1 MIENTFTRCRPLLG
15 TFVEITLKGY
25 GGKDQFI
32 ELSTTLFDEIERI
45 HALLGFHHLD
55 SELTQLNQLMLTTT
69 LTNHPISV
77 DMNNVL
83 QLALSLH
90 QESNKLF
97 DVAIASHL
105 IKQQLLPDH
114 FSHSPNQL
122 GTSSHLSLSK
132 QRLSTN
138 APLCI
143 DLGGIAKGYAV
154 DCAMNM
160 LLRLTFNNSI
170 KCTIN
175 AGGDLRSND
184 WQQEVVYLK
193 YAKRA
198 NALKESPMMQPA
210 IATSGTYLHSD
221 NESGTSAIVNPI
233 KNKPHQFKGCVS
245 VFSNSAMLSD
255 ALTKAVILM
264 PKKEVKILLRAYNAQ
279 AVITNRFGFSRT
291 IN

>member
-25 GGKDQFI
+25 DNKDRLI
-32 ELSTTLFDEIERI
+32 DLSTMLFDEIERI
-45 HALLGFHHLD
+45 HSLLGFHNLD
-55 SELTQLNQLMLTTT
+55 SELTHLNQRMLTTT
-69 LTNHPISV
+69 LDNFPISV

-83 QLALSLH
+83 TLALSLH
-90 QESNKLF
+90 RESNGLF

-105 IKQQLLPDH
+105 IKQNLLPDH
-114 FSHSPNQL
+114 SLNFPDQL
-122 GTSSHLSLSK
+122 GTSNNLSLND

-154 DCAMNM
+154 DCAMNT
-160 LLRLTFNNSI
+160 LLRLTFENSI

-184 WQQEVVYLK
+184 WENEVVHLK

-198 NALKESPMMQPA
+198 NALKKTKMTQTA
-210 IATSGTYLHSD
+210 VATSGTYLQSNHQD
-221 NESGTSAIVNPI
+221 KTSAIVNPI
-233 KNKPHQFKGCVS
+233 QNKPHQFKGCVS
-245 VFSNSAMLSD
+245 VFSGSTMISD

-264 PKKEVKILLRAYNAQ
+264 PKKEIKILLRAYNAQ
-279 AVITNRFGFSRT
+279 AIITNRFGFSRT

>member
-1 MIENTFTRCRPLLG
+1 VIENTFTRCRPLLG

-25 GGKDQFI
+25 DDKNQLI
-32 ELSTTLFDEIERI
+32 KLSTTLFDEIERI
-45 HALLGFHHLD
+45 HCLLGFHHLD
-55 SELTQLNQLMLTTT
+55 SELTKLNKLMLTTT
-69 LTNHPISV
+69 LNNHPISV

-83 QLALSLH
+83 TLALALH
-90 QESNKLF
+90 HESNKLF

-105 IKQQLLPDH
+105 IKQNLLPDH
-114 FSHSPNQL
+114 FSHSSHQL
-122 GTSSHLSLSK
+122 GTSSNLLLKDQHLSTS
-132 QRLSTN
+132 

-154 DCAMNM
+154 DCAMNI
-160 LLRLTFNNSI
+160 LLNLNLTNSV

-175 AGGDLRSND
+175 AGGDLRSNN

-198 NALKESPMMQPA
+198 NALKKSQMMQPA
-210 IATSGTYLHSD
+210 IATSGTYLQPNDD
-221 NESGTSAIVNPI
+221 NGTSAIVNPI
-233 KNKPHQFKGCVS
+233 QNKPHRFKGCVS

-264 PKKEVKILLRAYNAQ
+264 PKKEVKILLEAYNAQ
-279 AVITNRFGFSRT
+279 AVITNRFGFCTS

>member
-1 MIENTFTRCRPLLG
+1 VIENTFTRCRPLLG
-15 TFVEITLKGY
+15 TFVEITLKSDDD
-25 GGKDQFI
+25 KDQLI
-32 ELSTTLFDEIERI
+32 ALSTVLFDEIERI
-45 HALLGFHHLD
+45 DSLLGFHHLE
-55 SELTQLNQLMLTTT
+55 SELTQLNQQMLATT
-69 LTNHPISV
+69 LDHYPISA

-83 QLALSLH
+83 TLALSLH
-90 QESNKLF
+90 NSSEKLF
-97 DVAIASHL
+97 DVAIAPHL
-105 IKQQLLPDH
+105 IKQNLLPNH
-114 FSHSPNQL
+114 FSHSVHQL
-122 GTSSHLSLSK
+122 GTSANLFLND
-132 QRLSTN
+132 QCLSTN

-154 DCAMNM
+154 DCAMNI
-160 LLRLTFNNSI
+160 LLNLKLKHPV

-184 WQQEVVYLK
+184 WNNEVVYLK

-198 NALKESPMMQPA
+198 NAIKKVRMKQPS
-210 IATSGTYLHSD
+210 IATSGTYLQSNNQD
-221 NESGTSAIVNPI
+221 ETSAIINPI
-233 KNKPHQFKGCVS
+233 QKKPHQFKGCVS
-245 VFSNSAMLSD
+245 VFSQSAMLSD